1 MSSSSEAR
9 SEQSQESMQESV
21 PGGELD
27 SAALEAALPTLTEKL
42 AALAGD
48 LSDSERQVLSSIVS
62 SSALHLE
69 KLADINAEAEYIY
82 SKPISAAATP
92 EVRSHLMQ
100 LPETLG
106 FTESQ

>member
-1 MSSSSEAR
+1 MSSSPEMRSEAG
-9 SEQSQESMQESV
+9 QAQETTPS
-21 PGGELD
+21 GELD

-42 AALAGD
+42 AALAGE
-48 LSDSERQVLSSIVS
+48 LTDSEREVLSSIVT

-69 KLADINAEAEYIY
+69 KLQDINVEAEYIY

-92 EVRSHLMQ
+92 EVRSHLLA

-106 FTESQ
+106 FSEQQ

>member
-1 MSSSSEAR
+1 MDSMPEMR
-9 SEQSQESMQESV
+9 SEMSQAQETT

-42 AALAGD
+42 AGMAAE
-48 LSDSERQVLSSIVS
+48 LSPSEREVLSSIVT

-69 KLADINAEAEYIY
+69 KLQDINAEAEYIY

-92 EVRSHLMQ
+92 EVRNHLLA

-106 FTESQ
+106 FSESQ

>member
-1 MSSSSEAR
+1 MR
-9 SEQSQESMQESV
+9 SETQQAQETTPS
-21 PGGELD
+21 GELD

-42 AALAGD
+42 ATLAGE
-48 LSDSERQVLSSIVS
+48 LSDSERQVLSSIVT

-69 KLADINAEAEYIY
+69 KLQDINAEAEYIY
-82 SKPISAAATP
+82 AKPISAAATP
-92 EVRSHLMQ
+92 EVRNHLLS

>member
-1 MSSSSEAR
+1 MNPSPEMR
-9 SEQSQESMQESV
+9 SETEQAQETT

-27 SAALEAALPTLTEKL
+27 SAALEAALPTLTDKL
-42 AALAGD
+42 AALATE
-48 LSDSERQVLSSIVS
+48 LSPSEREVLSSIVT

-69 KLADINAEAEYIY
+69 KLQDINMEAEYIY

-92 EVRSHLMQ
+92 EVRNHLLQ

>member
-1 MSSSSEAR
+1 MRYDA
-9 SEQSQESMQESV
+9 EQAQETSPAS
-21 PGGELD
+21 ELD

-42 AALAGD
+42 AGLAME
-48 LSDSERQVLSSIVS
+48 LSPSEREVLSSIVT

-69 KLADINAEAEYIY
+69 KLQDINMEAEYIY

-92 EVRSHLMQ
+92 EVRNHLLQ

-106 FTESQ
+106 FTDPQ

>member
-1 MSSSSEAR
+1 MNSSPEMRAETGQTEETTPS
-9 SEQSQESMQESV
+9 
-21 PGGELD
+21 GELD

-42 AALAGD
+42 AGLAAD
-48 LSDSERQVLSSIVS
+48 LSPSEREVLSSIVT

-69 KLADINAEAEYIY
+69 KLQDINSEAEYIY

-92 EVRSHLMQ
+92 EVRNHLLQ

-106 FTESQ
+106 FTDSQ

>member
-1 MSSSSEAR
+1 MNPSPEMRSEAGQA
-9 SEQSQESMQESV
+9 EETM
-21 PGGELD
+21 PAGELD

-42 AALAGD
+42 AELATE
-48 LSDSERQVLSSIVS
+48 LSPSEREVLSSIVT

-69 KLADINAEAEYIY
+69 KLQDINMEAEYIY

-92 EVRSHLMQ
+92 EVRNHLLQ

-106 FTESQ
+106 FTDSQ

>member
-1 MSSSSEAR
+1 MSSSPEMR
-9 SEQSQESMQESV
+9 SETGQTEETV
-21 PGGELD
+21 PAGELD

-42 AALAGD
+42 AQMAME
-48 LSDSERQVLSSIVS
+48 LSPSEREVLSSIVT

-69 KLADINAEAEYIY
+69 KLQDINMEAEYIY

-92 EVRSHLMQ
+92 EVRNHLLA

-106 FTESQ
+106 FTDSQ

>member
-1 MSSSSEAR
+1 MNSTPEMR
-9 SEQSQESMQESV
+9 SEMGQVEETT

-27 SAALEAALPTLTEKL
+27 SAALEAALPTLTDKL
-42 AALAGD
+42 AALAAD
-48 LSDSERQVLSSIVS
+48 LSDGEREVLSSIVT

-69 KLADINAEAEYIY
+69 KLQDINAEAEYIY

-92 EVRSHLMQ
+92 EVRNHLLA

>member
-1 MSSSSEAR
+1 MSSTPEMR
-9 SEQSQESMQESV
+9 SETGQKQETT

-42 AALAGD
+42 ATLAAE
-48 LSDSERQVLSSIVS
+48 LTASEREVLSSIVT
-62 SSALHLE
+62 SSAMHLE
-69 KLADINAEAEYIY
+69 KLQDINAEAEYIY

-92 EVRSHLMQ
+92 EVRNHLLQ

-106 FTESQ
+106 FTEQQ

>member
-1 MSSSSEAR
+1 MEETMPA
-9 SEQSQESMQESV
+9 
-21 PGGELD
+21 GELD

-42 AALAGD
+42 AQMAME
-48 LSDSERQVLSSIVS
+48 LSPSEREVLSSIVT

-69 KLADINAEAEYIY
+69 KLQDINMEAEYIY

-92 EVRSHLMQ
+92 EVRNHLLQ

-106 FTESQ
+106 FTDPQ

>member
-1 MSSSSEAR
+1 MSWTPEMR
-9 SEQSQESMQESV
+9 SETGQWQETT

-42 AALAGD
+42 AG
-48 LSDSERQVLSSIVS
+48 LSAELSASEREVLSSIVT

-69 KLADINAEAEYIY
+69 KLQDINMEAEYIY

-92 EVRSHLMQ
+92 EVRNHLLS

>member
-1 MSSSSEAR
+1 MSWTPEMR
-9 SEQSQESMQESV
+9 SETSQSQETT

-42 AALAGD
+42 AG
-48 LSDSERQVLSSIVS
+48 LSAELSASEREVLSSIVT

-69 KLADINAEAEYIY
+69 KLQDINMEAEYIY

-92 EVRSHLMQ
+92 EVRNHLLS

>member
-1 MSSSSEAR
+1 MSSTPEMRSEAGQM
-9 SEQSQESMQESV
+9 EETM
-21 PGGELD
+21 PAGELD

-42 AALAGD
+42 AQMAME
-48 LSDSERQVLSSIVS
+48 LSPSEREVLSSIVT

-69 KLADINAEAEYIY
+69 KLQDINMEAEYIY

-92 EVRSHLMQ
+92 EVRNHLLQ

-106 FTESQ
+106 FTDPQ